1 MENKKMKMMKFVE
14 GLPQGVRSE
23 SGKYFCETCKKLFL
37 LNEPVCP
44 YMTKMCLNAPIP
56 VEVVAPSNPEA
67 FERFGLFYPKI
78 PQRVMDSL
86 MKGIDAVSIGK
97 KFAELYLNELR
108 EWHIQYKTDLIYLIK
123 TFIVFV
129 SGSEVAQRVLEKQI
143 LFMVMDMGKVFKNEE
158 IKEVIRSGAEFLRK
172 AVNLER
178 GVTVDFIDVVPGDY
192 GRYYCK
198 KCSMFF
204 EFGMKREKVTCPLMA
219 QKCMFEP
226 KNVSNETGTLSDLVK
241 IYRITPHLYGK
252 FFRLLPKSGAL
263 DSLKNAVSLFVKDID
278 DQNLILL
285 AKELG
290 MDEG

>member
-1 MENKKMKMMKFVE
+1 MEDKKIKMMKFVE

-23 SGKYFCETCKKLFL
+23 SGRYFCETCKKLFL

-44 YMTKMCLNAPIP
+44 YMSKMCLNAPIP

-86 MKGIDAVSIGK
+86 MKGIDTVSIGK
-97 KFAELYLNELR
+97 KFAELYLNEIK
-108 EWHIQYKTDLIYLIK
+108 EWHIQYETDSIYLIK

-143 LFMVMDMGKVFKNEE
+143 LFMVMDIGKVFKNDE

-178 GVTVDFIDVVPGDY
+178 EVTVDFIDVVSGDY

-219 QKCMFEP
+219 QKCMFES

-252 FFRLLPKSGAL
+252 FFRILPKNGAL
-263 DSLKNAVSLFVKDID
+263 DSLKNAVSLFVKDIEE
-278 DQNLILL
+278 QNLILL
-285 AKELG
+285 AKELD
-290 MDEG
+290 MYED